1 MHDFPIEQ
9 QIQHAL
15 LVNIG
20 TMTTLF
26 GRILLGASALTFLAY
41 GGISLSSP
49 AIPAGIAGIEIL
61 SGDGF
66 AEVSGMYGGLQ
77 TGIGLFCLLAFF
89 KHDYYRSGLIILGLT
104 MISLAIARSS
114 GILMTPAPVT
124 LYSYGALA
132 FEFVVAALAF
142 FALSR
147 MPNDPA

>member
-1 MHDFPIEQ
+1 MHDFPVAQ
-9 QIQHAL
+9 QIQNAL
-15 LVNIG
+15 LDSIG

-26 GRILLGASALTFLAY
+26 GRFLLGASALTFLAY
-41 GGISLSSP
+41 GGISLYSP
-49 AIPAGIAGIEIL
+49 TIPAAIAGIEII

-77 TGIGLFCLLAFF
+77 TGIGLFCLLAFS
-89 KHDYYRSGLIILGLT
+89 KHAYYRPGLIILGLT
-104 MISLAIARSS
+104 MISLAIARLS
-114 GILMTPAPVT
+114 GMLLTPVPVT

>member
-1 MHDFPIEQ
+1 
-9 QIQHAL
+9 
-15 LVNIG
+15 
-20 TMTTLF
+20 MTTLF

-41 GGISLSSP
+41 GGISLYSP
-49 AIPAGIAGIEIL
+49 TIPAGIAGIEII

-77 TGIGLFCLLAFF
+77 TGIGLFCLLAFS
-89 KHDYYRSGLIILGLT
+89 KHAYYRPGLIILGLT
-104 MISLAIARSS
+104 MISLAIARLS
-114 GILMTPAPVT
+114 GMLLTPVPVT

>member
-15 LVNIG
+15 LVSIG

-41 GGISLSSP
+41 GGISLYAP
-49 AIPAGIAGIEIL
+49 TIPAGIAGIEII

-77 TGIGLFCLLAFF
+77 TGIGLFCLLAFS
-89 KHDYYRSGLIILGLT
+89 KHAYYRPGLIILGLT
-104 MISLAIARSS
+104 MISLAIARLS
-114 GILMTPAPVT
+114 GMLLTPVPVT

-142 FALSR
+142 FALYR

>member
-1 MHDFPIEQ
+1 MHDFPIAQ
-9 QIQHAL
+9 QIQNAL
-15 LVNIG
+15 LDSIG

-41 GGISLSSP
+41 GGISLYSP
-49 AIPAGIAGIEIL
+49 TIPAGIAGIEII

-77 TGIGLFCLLAFF
+77 TGIGLFCLLAFS
-89 KHDYYRSGLIILGLT
+89 KHAYYRPGLIILGLT
-104 MISLAIARSS
+104 MISLAIARLS
-114 GILMTPAPVT
+114 GMLLTPVPVT